1 MRFGSVEFFKVLIK
15 TVLAIFFFVPLVLAV
30 VFGVM
35 YVNNKAKLAETEKEN
50 TRLSAVANV
59 LVEEKIGDIDDFR
72 EIFEKSGV
80 SYEEFLREINK
91 DKKIDAEGLY
101 TALNNAGISD
111 KDIIAMAASKKSIS
125 GAEFHDILSKNGIS
139 DKDLLAAAAQKQGGG
154 IEGYCKVLES
164 CGIGRTEILS
174 YYNSQSDTSSTT
186 SENPTSTASESS
198 PVESS
203 PYAGLHEDMYVP
215 APSEYKR
222 ETGTIYLTFDDGP
235 SEYTYSILNYL
246 DEFGIKA
253 TFFVVPNRTEE
264 CYTTLK
270 EIVKR
275 GHSIGIHTASHDYD
289 KIYASVEAYLEDFHE
304 AWSIVRE
311 ATGVSTP
318 IFRFPGGSKNDF
330 NEQTRDDIIK
340 EMTRRGFRYFDWNVE
355 SGDAAGA
362 TWTNM
367 YNSIPRDVRN
377 TERAFV
383 LFHDTKYNT
392 VLVLE
397 DVLKV
402 LKNEGY
408 KFDKINADTRP
419 VQFIGEFS

>member
-30 VFGVM
+30 VLGVM
-35 YVNNKAKLAETEKEN
+35 FANNSAKLAESEKERA
-50 TRLSAVANV
+50 RLELVADI
-59 LVEEKIGDIDDFR
+59 LVREKIGGVDDFCS
-72 EIFEKSGV
+72 IFDESGI

-91 DKKIDAEGLY
+91 NKKIDAAGLY
-101 TALNNAGISD
+101 AALNAAGISD
-111 KDIIAMAASKKSIS
+111 KDIITIAASKKSVN
-125 GAEFHDILSKNGIS
+125 GAEFYEIMSKNGIS

-164 CGIGRTEILS
+164 CGISRAAILS
-174 YYNSQSDTSSTT
+174 YYSNSSAPPSSDTST
-186 SENPTSTASESS
+186 SSVNSE

-203 PYAGLHEDMYVP
+203 PYAGLYEDMYVP
-215 APSEYKR
+215 APSEYKY
-222 ETGTIYLTFDDGP
+222 EEGTIYLTFDDGP
-235 SEYTYSILNYL
+235 SPYTYNILNYL

-253 TFFVVPNRTEE
+253 TFFVVPSRTED

-270 EIVKR
+270 EIVRR
-275 GHSIGIHTASHDYD
+275 GHSIGVHSASHDYD
-289 KIYASVEAYLEDFHE
+289 KIYASAEAFLEDFHE
-304 AWSIVRE
+304 AWDIVRE

-330 NEQTRDDIIK
+330 NEETRDDIIK

-355 SGDAAGA
+355 SGDVAGA
-362 TWTNM
+362 TWTEM
-367 YNSIPRDVRN
+367 YNSIPQNVRK
-377 TERAFV
+377 TERAVV
-383 LFHDTKYNT
+383 LFHDTRYNT
-392 VLVLE
+392 VLVME
-397 DVLKV
+397 DVLRV

>member
-35 YVNNKAKLAETEKEN
+35 FANNSTKLAEAEKEN
-50 TRLSAVANV
+50 TRLSMVADI
-59 LVEEKIGDIDDFR
+59 LVREKVGDIDDFCA
-72 EIFEKSGV
+72 IFDESGL
-80 SYEEFLREINK
+80 SYEQFLREINK
-91 DKKIDAEGLY
+91 NKKIDAAGMY
-101 TALNNAGISD
+101 AALNTAGISD
-111 KDIIAMAASKKSIS
+111 KDIIALAASKKAVN
-125 GAEFHDILSKNGIS
+125 GAEFYEILSKNGIS

-164 CGIGRTEILS
+164 CGISRAEILS
-174 YYNSQSDTSSTT
+174 YYNNQSAPSSSSDNSASTV
-186 SENPTSTASESS
+186 NPQPT
-198 PVESS
+198 ESS
-203 PYAGLHEDMYVP
+203 PYAGLYEDMYVP
-215 APSEYKR
+215 APSEYKN
-222 ETGTIYLTFDDGP
+222 ESGTIYLTFDDGP
-235 SEYTYSILNYL
+235 SPYTYNILNYL

-253 TFFVVPNRTEE
+253 TFFVVPTRTDD
-264 CYTTLK
+264 CYETLR
-270 EIVKR
+270 EIVRR
-275 GHSIGIHTASHDYD
+275 GHSIGVHSSSHDYE
-289 KIYASVEAYLEDFHE
+289 KIYASTEAFLEDFYK
-304 AWSIVRE
+304 AWDIVRD

-330 NEQTRDDIIK
+330 NEETRDDIIK

-362 TWTNM
+362 TWTEM
-367 YNSIPRDVRN
+367 YNSIPQNIRE
-377 TERAFV
+377 TERAVV
-383 LFHDTKYNT
+383 LFHDTRYNT

-397 DVLKV
+397 DVLRV

-408 KFDKINADTRP
+408 KFDKINTDTRP

>member
-15 TVLAIFFFVPLVLAV
+15 TVLAIFFFVPLALAV

-35 YVNNKAKLAETEKEN
+35 LAKNNAKLAEVEKEN
-50 TRLSAVANV
+50 LHFTAVANV
-59 LVEEKIGDIDDFR
+59 LVKEKIGDIDDFR
-72 EIFEKSGV
+72 EIFEMSNI
-80 SYEEFLREINK
+80 SYSDFLREINK
-91 DKKIDAEGLY
+91 DKKIDAAELY
-101 TALNNAGISD
+101 AALNAAGIPD
-111 KDIIAMAASKKSIS
+111 KDIISMAASKNAVS
-125 GAEFHDILSKNGIS
+125 GAEFYEILSKNGIS

-164 CGIGRTEILS
+164 CGISRAEILS
-174 YYNSQSDTSSTT
+174 YYNQSADSSSQSSS
-186 SENPTSTASESS
+186 ASAESI
-198 PVESS
+198 PPGESS
-203 PYAGLHEDMYVP
+203 PYSGLYEDMYVP
-215 APSEYKR
+215 VPTEYKR

-235 SEYTYSILNYL
+235 SQYTYNILNYL

-253 TFFVVPNRTEE
+253 TFFVVPTRTDE
-264 CYTTLK
+264 CYATLK

-275 GHSIGIHTASHDYD
+275 GHSIGVHSYSHDYD
-289 KIYASVEAYLEDFHE
+289 KIYASVDAYIEDFHE
-304 AWSIVRE
+304 AWDIIRD

-362 TWTNM
+362 TWTEM
-367 YNSIPRDVRN
+367 YNSVPQNIKK
-377 TERAFV
+377 TERAIV
-383 LFHDTKYNT
+383 LFHDTRYNT
-392 VLVLE
+392 VLVME
-397 DVLKV
+397 DVLRV

>member
-35 YVNNKAKLAETEKEN
+35 FANNNAKLAEAQKEN
-50 TRLSAVANV
+50 TRLSLVADV
-59 LVEEKIGDIDDFR
+59 LVKEKVGNVDDFCA
-72 EIFEKSGV
+72 IFEASGI

-91 DKKIDAEGLY
+91 DKKIDAAGLY
-101 TALNNAGISD
+101 SALNAAGIPD
-111 KDIIAMAASKKSIS
+111 KEIIAMAVSKKSVS

-139 DKDLLAAAAQKQGGG
+139 DKDLLAAAAQSQGGG

-164 CGIGRTEILS
+164 CGISRAEILS
-174 YYNSQSDTSSTT
+174 YYNNQSGISSTIP
-186 SENPTSTASESS
+186 NNSTADSTPE
-198 PVESS
+198 ESS
-203 PYAGLHEDMYVP
+203 PYAGLYEDMYVP
-215 APSEYKR
+215 VPSEYKR

-235 SEYTYSILNYL
+235 SQYTYSVLNYL
-246 DEFGIKA
+246 DEFDIKA
-253 TFFVVPNRTEE
+253 TFFVVPNRTED
-264 CYTTLK
+264 CYKTLR

-275 GHSIGIHTASHDYD
+275 GHSIGVHSASHDYD
-289 KIYASVEAYLEDFHE
+289 KIYASVESFMEDFHE
-304 AWSIVRE
+304 AWDIVRE

-330 NEQTRDDIIK
+330 NEKTRDDIIK

-362 TWTNM
+362 TWTEM
-367 YNSIPRDVRN
+367 YNSIPQDVRN

-397 DVLKV
+397 DVLRV

>member
-1 MRFGSVEFFKVLIK
+1 MVK
-15 TVLAIFFFVPLVLAV
+15 
-30 VFGVM
+30 
-35 YVNNKAKLAETEKEN
+35 
-50 TRLSAVANV
+50 
-59 LVEEKIGDIDDFR
+59 EKIGDIDDFC
-72 EIFEKSGV
+72 EIFEKSGI
-80 SYEEFLREINK
+80 SYEEFLREINR
-91 DKKIDAEGLY
+91 DKKIDAAGLY
-101 TALNNAGISD
+101 AALNAAGIPD
-111 KDIIAMAASKKSIS
+111 KDIIAMAVSKKSIS
-125 GAEFHDILSKNGIS
+125 GAELHDILSKNGIS

-174 YYNSQSDTSSTT
+174 YYNNQSVVS
-186 SENPTSTASESS
+186 STASGDSTSTSSVSSS

-203 PYAGLHEDMYVP
+203 PYVGLYEDMYVP

-235 SEYTYSILNYL
+235 SQYTYSILGYL

-264 CYTTLK
+264 CYATLK
-270 EIVKR
+270 EIVNR
-275 GHSIGIHTASHDYD
+275 GHSIGVHTASHNYD
-289 KIYASVEAYLEDFHE
+289 KIYESVEAYLEDFHE
-304 AWSIVRE
+304 AWDIIRE

-330 NEQTRDDIIK
+330 NTETCDDIIK

-355 SGDAAGA
+355 SGDANGA
-362 TWTNM
+362 TWTDM
-367 YNSIPRDVRN
+367 YNSIPRDIRN

-408 KFDKINADTRP
+408 KFDRINADTRP

>member
-35 YVNNKAKLAETEKEN
+35 FANNNAKLAEVEKEN
-50 TRLSAVANV
+50 TRLSMVADI
-59 LVEEKIGDIDDFR
+59 LVREKIGGVDDFCT
-72 EIFEKSGV
+72 IFDESGI

-91 DKKIDAEGLY
+91 NKKIDAAGLY
-101 TALNNAGISD
+101 ASLNTAGISD
-111 KDIIAMAASKKSIS
+111 KDIIAIAASKGAVN
-125 GAEFHDILSKNGIS
+125 GAEFYEILSKNGIS

-154 IEGYCKVLES
+154 IEGYCKVLEN
-164 CGIGRTEILS
+164 CGVSRAEILS
-174 YYNSQSDTSSTT
+174 YYNNQGDSSYSNASTSNVSTT
-186 SENPTSTASESS
+186 

-203 PYAGLHEDMYVP
+203 PYAELYEDMYVP

-235 SEYTYSILNYL
+235 SQYTYNILNYL

-270 EIVKR
+270 EIVRR
-275 GHSIGIHTASHDYD
+275 GHSIGVHSASHNYD

-304 AWSIVRE
+304 AWGIVRE

-318 IFRFPGGSKNDF
+318 IFRFPGGSKNDY
-330 NEQTRDDIIK
+330 NEETRDDIIK

-362 TWTNM
+362 TWTEM
-367 YNSIPRDVRN
+367 YNSIPQDVKK
-377 TERAFV
+377 TERAVV
-383 LFHDTKYNT
+383 LFHDTRYNT
-392 VLVLE
+392 VLVME
-397 DVLKV
+397 DVLRV